1 MLWKRKTEKVAGN
14 ICSPYKLNTIGW
26 WEMKRRKGSK
36 ESAQKEHFKRRMA
49 GRFDL
54 DITNKDID
62 DIVNLIQ
69 TGQTTIVEKQS
80 LRVVIHQ
87 IEYKGEL
94 VNIPYDKQRKVPITA
109 LFDEETWD
117 ENMYGG

>member
-1 MLWKRKTEKVAGN
+1 MVSRFNIEISEKEIN
-14 ICSPYKLNTIGW
+14 
-26 WEMKRRKGSK
+26 E
-36 ESAQKEHFKRRMA
+36 
-49 GRFDL
+49 
-54 DITNKDID
+54 
-62 DIVNLIQ
+62 IVNLIQ
-69 TGQTTIVEKQS
+69 TGQTTIIEKQS
-80 LRVVIHQ
+80 LRVTIHQ